1 MYEFWGTYSD
11 HITVYNEQKK
21 EQKMSWR
28 QDIMVLPKLSQ
39 DANAA

>member
-11 HITVYNEQKK
+11 HITVYNEQD
-21 EQKMSWR
+21 EGTEN
-28 QDIMVLPKLSQ
+28 VLETGYYGITQISQ